1 MKKLLCALIAAVM
14 MLTMVC
20 PVMAVD
26 VGNSNVTE
34 LFTRLESAMPSD
46 AMERVNVW
54 NIFKAYMLDGANGI
68 NTIIKAV
75 KGEINLP
82 ATDAGFKDF
91 IDELKNEPQATKDG
105 FIFLLNMYN
114 CVPVTNRTSSLNL
127 FGGAGNSVTTE
138 IVMNKL
144 QNMTVA
150 QSTAADAIYDRYV
163 LPATQ
168 LKFAEHAYQG
178 GETLDADNF
187 LLLLTAFKGLFK
199 MTDSEGGD
207 FALAEYDADFAKGLA
222 SYNDANVINGVTV
235 GLSDTLEQEGFD
247 VLTGIVEFFNTFTDD
262 IGNLKVVLAHTDID
276 LYQPSLA
283 LATRP
288 TTGGGG
294 TQGGGV
300 VGGFGGGGYTPPKQ
314 EEPST
319 PVEPVVF
326 PDVVGHWAES
336 YIRSLADR
344 GILLGYEDGN
354 FKPDIGVTRQEVAV
368 IMTRALGLTEKAAE
382 YADKNTGFA
391 DDAEVASWSKGA
403 VNLMVEMGIF
413 TGYGDLFMPNKTI
426 LRQELVTVVM
436 RYVTSVDEANTV
448 FEDND
453 EIHGYAKGF
462 IALASELGIINGYH
476 DGTFKPLRNVT
487 RAEAAKIIYGA
498 IEHYQEI
505 GKLN

>member
-20 PVMAVD
+20 PVMAVN
-26 VGNSNVTE
+26 VGNSNVTD

-82 ATDAGFKDF
+82 AKDEGFKDF

-114 CVPVTNRTSSLNL
+114 CVPMENRAASLNL
-127 FGGAGNSVTTE
+127 FGGAGNSVATE

-144 QNMTVA
+144 ENMSA
-150 QSTAADAIYDRYV
+150 AEIAAADAIYNRYV
-163 LPATQ
+163 PASVQT
-168 LKFAEHAYQG
+168 KFAEHAYQSS
-178 GETLDADNF
+178 ETLDEDNF

-207 FALAEYDADFAKGLA
+207 FALAEYDVDFAKGLA
-222 SYNDANVINGVTV
+222 SYNDAGEINGVSV
-235 GLSDTLEQEGFD
+235 ALNDTLEQEGFD
-247 VLTGIVEFFNTFTDD
+247 VLTGVVEFFNSFTDD
-262 IGNLKVVLAHTDID
+262 IANLKVVLDHNDID
-276 LYQPSLA
+276 LYEPALT

-288 TTGGGG
+288 TTGGG
-294 TQGGGV
+294 TQGGGA

-314 EEPST
+314 DDPVT
-319 PVEPVVF
+319 PVEPVLF
-326 PDVVGHWAES
+326 PDVVGHWAEPV
-336 YIRSLADR
+336 IRDMAAR

-368 IMTRALGLTEKAAE
+368 IMTRALGLTAKAAE
-382 YADKNTGFA
+382 YADKHTGFA
-391 DDAEVASWSKGA
+391 DDAEVASWGRGA
-403 VNLMVEMGIF
+403 INLMVEMGIY
-413 TGYGDLFMPNKTI
+413 TGYGDVFKPNKTI
-426 LRQELVTVVM
+426 LRQELVAVVM
-436 RYVTSVDEANTV
+436 RYVTSAEEANTAYS
-448 FEDND
+448 DNG

-462 IALASELGIINGYH
+462 VALASELGIINGYH
-476 DGTFKPLRNVT
+476 DGTFKPMKNVT
-487 RAEAAKIIYGA
+487 RAEAAKIVYGA
-498 IEHYQEI
+498 IEHYKEI